1 MALTKV
7 SGSLIKSD
15 ITVGVITATSFI
27 GPLTGDVTGNIT
39 GNITGSTASFTGN
52 VSVGGTL
59 TYDDVT
65 NIDSVGLITAR
76 TGIHV
81 TGGSVGIGTDNP
93 SGKLNIVGSDSQLL
107 NLIQDSGDL
116 AIRLNDRGTGSAY
129 IKVPDNSSASLTFET
144 GGAERLRITSDGKIG
159 IGTISVPNNFNVE
172 IANNGTTG
180 LNIRNTN
187 DSANDSCRIAFS
199 QGSGNLA
206 SSNTFAD
213 IFPTVDT
220 VSPLSGHI
228 KFRTNEGNNL
238 IERLRIGSAGQ
249 IGLSGDNYGTAGQVL
264 TSGGAAAAPSW
275 SGGATRVLE
284 YVSAPCNGQTVLTS
298 HGSATTQ
305 NVGTTGYQLT
315 TSFALLVG
323 SMITYRPPT
332 GTTTVIYRYAF
343 QCSAHDSTPI
353 SHFKFYIGTVGNFN
367 EVTYARYTVRATGF
381 QNRVVFEWPI
391 KIGGTASTALGQL
404 ASWNSDLTLKMEAR
418 DYSASYD
425 TKVNMTGNWDGTG
438 TDQFSMPTISITAL
452 G

>member
-15 ITVGVITATSFI
+15 ITVGVVTATSFI

-249 IGLSGDNYGTAGQVL
+249 IGLSGDNYGTAGEVL
-264 TSGGAAAAPSW
+264 TSGGPSAAPTW
-275 SGGATRVLE
+275 SVAGSGTGKVLE
-284 YVSAPCNGQTVLTS
+284 VLTGICDGTAIPYS
-298 HGSATTQ
+298 NGTFTPYNITAVQ
-305 NVGTTGYQLT
+305 NLT
-315 TSFALLVG
+315 TSFAFVIG
-323 SMITYRPPT
+323 SNVTYEPPAGTSKVVYEFHCQLGKVDATTITSWKL
-332 GTTTVIYRYAF
+332 F
-343 QCSAHDSTPI
+343 LDS
-353 SHFKFYIGTVGNFN
+353 V
-367 EVTYARYTVRATGF
+367 EVTKARHEYAAEDLSG
-381 QNRVVFEWPI
+381 RVSFKWVFGV
-391 KIGGTASTALGQL
+391 GGTADASTGRMS
-404 ASWNSDLTLKMEAR
+404 SWTSSKSIKIEAR
-418 DYSASYD
+418 EYGSSYEC
-425 TKVNMTGNWDGTG
+425 KVHSTNWWEGGG
-438 TDQFSMPTISITAL
+438 TDQLSLPVITVTAI